1 LTKTHDFGTIQ
12 EAKGQVSY
20 EFEFE
25 NSGDKP
31 LVIVS
36 ATASCGCTKPVYPT
50 DPIKPG
56 KKGKLK
62 VTYNPSGRPGEFNK
76 TIKVRTN
83 APKSKRVSLKITGTV
98 IPAKK

>member
-1 LTKTHDFGTIQ
+1 
-12 EAKGQVSY
+12 
-20 EFEFE
+20 
-25 NSGDKP
+25 

-50 DPIKPG
+50 DPIKPE